1 MPAETQL
8 QTLMS
13 LFDSKYL
20 RALIRYSVLICLI
33 FVIGS
38 GGATAGLTQE
48 KIPTSLTI
56 SALPVDPTIN
66 QSFHISGIL
75 TSAGG
80 EPLGNKRILLDSS
93 EKTSQ
98 DNDSFSTIDMVVT
111 DRNGRYEFMR
121 PRGSSP
127 EYLKAR
133 FIGTDDYALS
143 TSQVLGVRGIGTD
156 HPQIREGGTGGIML
170 STNPEGAEIY
180 INNNLRGVTPNKVAG
195 LKEGS
200 YIVNLT
206 KDGYQNET
214 MEAYVTADR
223 DVSFHITLSQGSGIR
238 TGGSAFSDLMPG
250 LSQSSHLAYTKTGN
264 NTTSGPDVA
273 VDVARGVMRI
283 SGNEVPGSSY
293 THLNNTTETS
303 PKTNTYNNLKVS
315 TISTTN
321 TLGDG
326 YDVMIIMTDH

>member
-20 RALIRYSVLICLI
+20 RAFIRYSVLISLI
-33 FVIGS
+33 VVIGS
-38 GGATAGLTQE
+38 GGATASLTQE
-48 KIPTSLTI
+48 KIPTSLSI

-66 QSFHISGIL
+66 QSFHVSGIL
-75 TSAGG
+75 TSSGG

-93 EKTSQ
+93 EKSQ
-98 DNDSFSTIDMVVT
+98 NNDSFSTIDMVVT
-111 DRNGRYEFMR
+111 ERNGKYEFMR
-121 PRGSSP
+121 PKGSVP
-127 EYLKAR
+127 EYLRAR
-133 FIGTDDYALS
+133 FIGTDDYAPS
-143 TSQVLGVRGIGTD
+143 TSQIIGVRGIGTD
-156 HPQIREGGTGGIML
+156 HPQIREGGTGGIMI
-170 STNPEGAEIY
+170 STNPEGADIY

-200 YIVNLT
+200 YTVNLT
-206 KDGYQNET
+206 KEGYQNET

-223 DVSFHITLSQGSGIR
+223 DVSFDITLSDGSGIR

-250 LSQSSHLAYTKTGN
+250 LYQSSHLAYTKTGN

-273 VDVARGVMRI
+273 VDVARGGMRI
-283 SGNEVPGSSY
+283 SGNQVSSPSY
-293 THLNNTTETS
+293 INLNNTTESS

-326 YDVMIIMTDH
+326 YDVMVIMTDH

>member
-13 LFDSKYL
+13 LFKSKYL
-20 RALIRYSVLICLI
+20 RALIRYSVLISLI
-33 FVIGS
+33 VVIGS
-38 GGATAGLTQE
+38 GGASAGLTQE
-48 KIPTSLTI
+48 KIPTSLSI

-66 QSFHISGIL
+66 QSFHVSGIL
-75 TSAGG
+75 TSSGG

-93 EKTSQ
+93 EKSQ
-98 DNDSFSTIDMVVT
+98 NNDSFSTIDMVVT
-111 DRNGRYEFMR
+111 ERNGRYEFMR
-121 PRGSSP
+121 PKGSVP
-127 EYLKAR
+127 EYLRAR
-133 FIGTDDYALS
+133 FIGTDDYAPS
-143 TSQVLGVRGIGTD
+143 TSQVIGVRGIGTD
-156 HPQIREGGTGGIML
+156 HPQIREGGTGGIMI

-200 YIVNLT
+200 YTVNLT
-206 KDGYQNET
+206 KEGYQNET

-223 DVSFHITLSQGSGIR
+223 DVSFDITLSEGSGIR
-238 TGGSAFSDLMPG
+238 TGGSVFSDLMPG
-250 LSQSSHLAYTKTGN
+250 LYQSSHLAYTKTGN

-273 VDVARGVMRI
+273 VDVARGGMRI
-283 SGNEVPGSSY
+283 SGNQVSSPSY
-293 THLNNTTETS
+293 INLNNTSESS

-326 YDVMIIMTDH
+326 YDVMVIMTDH

>member
-20 RALIRYSVLICLI
+20 HALIRYSVLICLI

-66 QSFHISGIL
+66 QSFHVSGIL
-75 TSAGG
+75 TSAGR

-93 EKTSQ
+93 DKTSQ
-98 DNDSFSTIDMVVT
+98 SNDSFSTIDMVVT
-111 DRNGRYEFMR
+111 ERNGRYEFMR
-121 PRGSSP
+121 PKGSLP
-127 EYLKAR
+127 EYLTAR
-133 FIGTDDYALS
+133 FIGTDDYAPS
-143 TSQVLGVRGIGTD
+143 TSQVIGVRGIGTD

-180 INNNLRGVTPNKVAG
+180 INNDLRGVTPNKVAG

-200 YIVNLT
+200 YTVNLT
-206 KDGYQNET
+206 KEGYQNET

-223 DVSFHITLSQGSGIR
+223 DVSFDITLSEGSGIR
-238 TGGSAFSDLMPG
+238 TGGSALYDLMPG
-250 LSQSSHLAYTKTGN
+250 IYESSHLAYTKTGN
-264 NTTSGPDVA
+264 NTTSGPDVS
-273 VDVARGVMRI
+273 VDVARGGMRI
-283 SGNEVPGSSY
+283 SGNQVSSPSY
-293 THLNNTTETS
+293 INLNNTTETS

-326 YDVMIIMTDH
+326 YDVMVIMTDH